1 MLLAYKGKKV
11 ENKLRENLDYSC
23 YTLLIFFLRTFKV
36 LHVSLLIEQVVNGKY
51 KSMNIDFTANP
62 TGHGGQ
68 LQAKS
73 SFFLFKT

>member
-1 MLLAYKGKKV
+1 M
-11 ENKLRENLDYSC
+11 
-23 YTLLIFFLRTFKV
+23 
-36 LHVSLLIEQVVNGKY
+36 VNGKY

-73 SFFLFKT
+73 SFFFFFSVQDMKTFFDSVEKSGRKNGTYLTI

>member
-1 MLLAYKGKKV
+1 M
-11 ENKLRENLDYSC
+11 
-23 YTLLIFFLRTFKV
+23 
-36 LHVSLLIEQVVNGKY
+36 VNGKY

-73 SFFLFKT
+73 SFFSVQDMKTFFDSVEKSGRKNGTYLTI

>member
-1 MLLAYKGKKV
+1 MLHAT
-11 ENKLRENLDYSC
+11 N
-23 YTLLIFFLRTFKV
+23 FFSQNFQGQFYML
-36 LHVSLLIEQVVNGKY
+36 VSLLIEQVVNGKY

>member
-1 MLLAYKGKKV
+1 MHIRGKKP

-23 YTLLIFFLRTFKV
+23 YTLLIFFLELSRSV